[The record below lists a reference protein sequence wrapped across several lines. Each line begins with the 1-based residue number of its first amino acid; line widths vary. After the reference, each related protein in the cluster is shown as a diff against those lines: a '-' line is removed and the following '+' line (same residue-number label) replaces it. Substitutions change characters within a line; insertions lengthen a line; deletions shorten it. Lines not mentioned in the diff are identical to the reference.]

1 MEMLKNRR
9 AIYRAVILVTL
20 ILYLW
25 LAAQIPYTHDD
36 WDWGLPQGLRHF
48 MTADLNSRYMGNL
61 VEVLLTRSA
70 LLKTLVMGSV
80 FAALPVAAAELSCF
94 CAGLDGEEAARV
106 KLPLLLLGNFLLLSL
121 RLDIWRETYAWVAGF
136 SNYVASAL
144 LLLIYHRLLLEDKR
158 EKTGILKFLAV
169 CVIGA
174 AVQLFLEDLAIYAL
188 LCTGLVLVLRR
199 IRQETIPASLWALGI
214 GNVLGA
220 ILMFSSGL
228 YGVLFHTGSAIDS
241 YRELTF
247 DPNAGMFAILSR
259 LIRLFLVL
267 LPPAIWMTSWTF
279 SIAVLLLLAWL
290 ALQRRPGKLT
300 VWMVGANALLTVYII
315 YVRFRGRIQ
324 LPSLWWSNILDA
336 GMGLLVFLTAF
347 AEILLLFRG
356 KPLLRRRLLLFWCSA
371 PAVTLPLAAVTYEMG
386 TRFFLTPDIML
397 METALLLLAE
407 ALRERPKKIFL
418 TALLY
423 AFGACVLFVHLAP
436 IYGQIGA
443 TMREREHLI
452 RQTKTEGSNSLVLP
466 PFPGGERYLH
476 FPDPD
481 EKSSYLQSF
490 RAFYGIPDG
499 VELRLE
505 SWEDPT

>member
-1 MEMLKNRR
+1 MEMLKNHRV
-9 AIYRAVILVTL
+9 IYRAVILVTL

-36 WDWGLPQGLRHF
+36 WDWGLPQGLWHF
-48 MTADLNSRYMGNL
+48 LTADLNSRYMGNL
-61 VEVLLTRSA
+61 IEVLLTRSV
-70 LLKTLVMGSV
+70 LLKTLVMGVV
-80 FAALPVAAAELSCF
+80 FAALPVAAAELGCF
-94 CAGLDGEEAARV
+94 CAGMEETAARV

-158 EKTGILKFLAV
+158 EKTGVPRLMAV
-169 CVIGA
+169 CLLGVV
-174 AVQLFLEDLAIYAL
+174 VQLFLEDLAIYVL
-188 LCTGLVLVLRR
+188 LCTVVMLVLRW
-199 IRQETIPASLWALGI
+199 IRHETIPASLWALLI
-214 GNVLGA
+214 GNALGTV
-220 ILMFSSGL
+220 LMFSSSL
-228 YGVLFHTGSAIDS
+228 YGALFHTGSAIDS
-241 YRELTF
+241 YRVLTF
-247 DPNAGMFAILSR
+247 DPHAGILAILSR

-267 LPPAIWMTSWTF
+267 FPPAIWVTSWTF

-300 VWMVGANALLTVYII
+300 PWMVAGNALLTVYVI
-315 YVRFRGRIQ
+315 YVRFRGRIH

-336 GMGLLVFLTAF
+336 GMGLLIFLTAL
-347 AEILLLFRG
+347 AELLLLFRG
-356 KPLLRRRLLLFWCSA
+356 QPLLRRRLLLFWCSA
-371 PAVTLPLAAVTYEMG
+371 PAVTLPLAAVTYDMG

-407 ALRERPKKIFL
+407 ALRERPKKAGL
-418 TALLY
+418 TALLC
-423 AFGACVLFVHLAP
+423 ALGVCVLFLHLAP

-443 TMREREHLI
+443 TMRERERLI
-452 RQTKTEGSNSLVLP
+452 RQTQIEGSKALVLP
-466 PFPGGERYLH
+466 AFPEAEKYLH
-476 FPDPD
+476 FPDPG
-481 EKSSYLQSF
+481 ERSSYLQSF

-505 SWEDPT
+505 SWEDSA